1 MYEGH
6 SYRWESPRRA
16 GNSAKLVEA
25 VLEGAAETGAETTI
39 HYLGEKNIKP
49 CTGCY
54 TCESTKECVIS
65 DDDMA
70 EIYPDMES
78 ADAYVFASPVYFDQ
92 VSGQFKTFLDRI
104 FPYYWGKP
112 LKGRKAVFTL
122 VYENPEEG
130 LYGHVVDWFTDMMEI
145 CHGLDFVGTLK
156 VHGTGKNPVAGNPE
170 LQARARELGRKLT

>member
-1 MYEGH
+1 MKVTAIVG
-6 SYRWESPRRA
+6 SPRRR

-25 VLEGAAETGAETTI
+25 VLEGARESGAEASV
-39 HYLGEKNIKP
+39 HYLGEKTIKP

-54 TCESTKECVIS
+54 SCEKTKECVIR

-70 EIYPDMES
+70 EIYADMES
-78 ADAYVFASPVYFDQ
+78 ADAYVFASPVYFNQ

-122 VYENPEEG
+122 AYENSQG
-130 LYGHVVDWFTDMMEI
+130 NLYGHVVDWFTDMVEI
-145 CHGLDFVGTLK
+145 CHGIEFVGTLK
-156 VHGTGKNPVAGNPE
+156 VHGTGKNPVKGNTE
-170 LQARARELGRKLT
+170 LLAKAKELGRKLA

>member
-1 MYEGH
+1 MKVTAIVG
-6 SYRWESPRRA
+6 SPRRT

-25 VLEGAAETGAETTI
+25 VLEGARESGAEASI
-39 HYLGEKNIKP
+39 HYLGEKAIRP

-54 TCESTKECVIS
+54 SCEKTKECVIK

-70 EIYPDMES
+70 EIYADMEA
-78 ADAYVFASPVYFDQ
+78 ADAYVFASPVYFNQ

-122 VYENPEEG
+122 VYEDNQED
-130 LYGHVVDWFTDMMEI
+130 LYDEVVDWFTSMVES
-145 CHGLDFVGTLK
+145 CHGIEFVGKLK
-156 VHGTGKNPVAGNPE
+156 VHGTGRNPVAGNPE
-170 LQARARELGRKLT
+170 LLVRAKEMGRKLT

>member
-1 MYEGH
+1 MKVTAIVG
-6 SYRWESPRRA
+6 SPRRA

-25 VLEGAAETGAETTI
+25 VLEGAAESGAETTI
-39 HYLGEKNIKP
+39 HYLGEKTIKP

-54 TCESTKECVIS
+54 TCERTKECIIK

-70 EIYPDMES
+70 EIYPYMES
-78 ADAYVFASPVYFDQ
+78 ADAYVFASPVYFNH

-122 VYENPEEG
+122 AYEDPEEE
-130 LYGHVVDWFTDMMEI
+130 LYGEVVDWFTSMVES
-145 CHGLDFVGTLK
+145 CHGIEFVGTLK

-170 LQARARELGRKLT
+170 LRARARELGRKLT